1 MKKTIMVIFLAFI
14 SFSAFSKDVELIVV
28 ETVESYV
35 ITENDIIKS
44 YLNVGTIVT
53 IESELWLN
61 NRSNILKVDYKTKK
75 YIIDRK
81 YLINPKEVGD
91 VNYLNV
97 RINHDIDVFTIEFHP
112 FLGII
117 NKELSN
123 HIHNGSILYLFEKKY
138 AKNETY
144 QFVCSIYGEYGWVD
158 CESIIYDN
166 EYFYDK
172 SSSINELN
180 NKERQLL
187 NETKSIKRNGHILLV
202 PNNELIDSYSIK
214 YRLFSIDD
222 KFLIYCIVG
231 NDICYYEINGNHYPF
246 IIILHGE
253 PLFNNESSMLFS
265 IDGRIMG
272 NVVIS
277 IYDYKN
283 MNQIKLIH
291 QSRIVGKYH
300 VENAYWNNNNIIIQL
315 NENGYTSYYELNN
328 SNNWSINSSDI
339 KQIQF
344 FD

>member
-1 MKKTIMVIFLAFI
+1 MKKIILIIFFVFI
-14 SFSAFSKDVELIVV
+14 SFSAFSKEIELIVV

-35 ITENDIIKS
+35 ITDNDIIKS

-53 IESELWLN
+53 IESELWKN
-61 NRSNILKVDYKTKK
+61 NRSSILKVDYMNKK
-75 YIIDRK
+75 YTINRK
-81 YLINPKEVGD
+81 YLINPNEVGA

-97 RINHDIDVFTIEFHP
+97 RIKNDIDVFTIEFHP
-112 FLGII
+112 FLGIN

-123 HIHNGSILYLFEKKY
+123 HIENGSVLYLFEKKY

-144 QFVCSIYGEYGWVD
+144 QFVCSISGKYGWID
-158 CESIIYDN
+158 CKNIIYDN

-172 SSSINELN
+172 SISLNELN
-180 NKERQLL
+180 NTERHLL
-187 NETKSIKRNGHILLV
+187 NETKSVKRNGPILLV
-202 PNNELIDSYSIK
+202 PDNELIDSYSIK
-214 YRLFSIDD
+214 YRLFSIDE

-231 NDICYYEINGNHYPF
+231 NDMCYYVINGNQYPST
-246 IIILHGE
+246 IILRGE

-291 QSRIVGKYH
+291 QSKIVGKYH
-300 VENAYWNNNNIIIQL
+300 VENAFWDNNNIILQL
-315 NENGYTSYYELNN
+315 NENGYTSFYELNN
-328 SNNWSINSSDI
+328 SNNWSIKSSDI

-344 FD
+344 YD